1 MHDLRRSMEKQNY
14 PKELREKVLR
24 YYDYRWSRTRG
35 IDEADVLQELPNH
48 LCRKV
53 LYTLHSWHFVFV
65 LAQKCTNS
73 CTVFLCVYAHEV
85 PTCMHTC
92 IQLSK
97 ICA

>member
-1 MHDLRRSMEKQNY
+1 MLHRVKMHDLRRSMEKQNY

-53 LYTLHSWHFVFV
+53 
-65 LAQKCTNS
+65 
-73 CTVFLCVYAHEV
+73 
-85 PTCMHTC
+85 
-92 IQLSK
+92 
-97 ICA
+97 

>member
-1 MHDLRRSMEKQNY
+1 MEKQNY

-53 LYTLHSWHFVFV
+53 YHTTTVQL
-65 LAQKCTNS
+65 CT
-73 CTVFLCVYAHEV
+73 CTHCV
-85 PTCMHTC
+85 
-92 IQLSK
+92 
-97 ICA
+97 